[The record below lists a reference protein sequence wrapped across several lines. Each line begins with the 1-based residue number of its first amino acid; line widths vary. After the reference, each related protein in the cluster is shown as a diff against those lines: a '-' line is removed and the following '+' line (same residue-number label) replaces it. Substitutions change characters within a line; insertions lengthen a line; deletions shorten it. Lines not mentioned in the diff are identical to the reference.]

1 MPTTNINLVNQFLK
15 LKSPTFNDGMNPVKA
30 NKWLIGMKK
39 NFQLLKCDKVQK
51 VDLSLCLLIGEED
64 H

>member
-1 MPTTNINLVNQFLK
+1 MKQFLK

-51 VDLSLCLLIGEED
+51 VEISLYLLIGEED